1 MRHKG
6 SIGMVSVVGLASLSL
21 LGLIGWGI
29 LVVQAG
35 GAASD
40 LEGLSESEKAE
51 LAGKRERFERLSSEE
66 QQRYRDFHAQLEN
79 HSESV
84 RLTRILMNYDAFLQS
99 LTSIE
104 RAKLADLPLD
114 EKISEVQSLKL
125 KQDWRAFNRLAE
137 QSLTSKDLELL
148 FAWIGQVALDH
159 EAELQIAFD
168 SVNPKFDPDRLPKT
182 KMDRMR
188 FWSGFIIGQLGEDT
202 LKVPSDEEL
211 ITLGNRL
218 SPSAQKL
225 LNQEDGRQEKLKMVR
240 GWLFVGWMSMRRNTI
255 SEAELE
261 RFFNEQLTEEA
272 RQKLDQKSP
281 EDRINMLR
289 EMYMRRRMNR
299 PGSGGNRLKDS
310 TNRGSSVPAGV
321 ETTPNRP

>member
-1 MRHKG
+1 M
-6 SIGMVSVVGLASLSL
+6 
-21 LGLIGWGI
+21 
-29 LVVQAG
+29 
-35 GAASD
+35 
-40 LEGLSESEKAE
+40 
-51 LAGKRERFERLSSEE
+51 
-66 QQRYRDFHAQLEN
+66 
-79 HSESV
+79 
-84 RLTRILMNYDAFLQS
+84 
-99 LTSIE
+99 
-104 RAKLADLPLD
+104 
-114 EKISEVQSLKL
+114 
-125 KQDWRAFNRLAE
+125 
-137 QSLTSKDLELL
+137 
-148 FAWIGQVALDH
+148 
-159 EAELQIAFD
+159 
-168 SVNPKFDPDRLPKT
+168 
-182 KMDRMR
+182 
-188 FWSGFIIGQLGEDT
+188 
-202 LKVPSDEEL
+202 
-211 ITLGNRL
+211 GNRL

-299 PGSGGNRLKDS
+299 PGRGGNRLKDS

>member
-1 MRHKG
+1 MRRKG
-6 SIGMVSVVGLASLSL
+6 SIGLVSVVGLASLSL

-29 LVVQAG
+29 LAVQAG
-35 GAASD
+35 GAGSD

-66 QQRYRDFHAQLEN
+66 QQRYREFHAQLEN
-79 HSESV
+79 HPESV

-114 EKISEVQSLKL
+114 EKIAEVQSLKF
-125 KQDWRAFNRLAE
+125 KQDWQAFNRLAE
-137 QSLTSKDLELL
+137 QSLTSKDFELL
-148 FAWIGQVALDH
+148 FNWIGQVALDH
-159 EAELQIAFD
+159 EAELQVAFYAER
-168 SVNPKFDPDRLPKT
+168 PEFDTDRLPKT
-182 KMDRMR
+182 KTDRMR

-202 LKVPSDEEL
+202 LKIPSDEEL
-211 ITLGNRL
+211 IALGNRL

-225 LNQEDGRQEKLKMVR
+225 LDQEEGRQEKLKMVR

-261 RFFNEQLTEEA
+261 RFFNEKLTEED
-272 RQKLDQKSP
+272 RQTLDQKSP

-299 PGSGGNRLKDS
+299 PGRGGNRPNDS
-310 TNRGSSVPAGV
+310 AIRGSFVPDRA
-321 ETTPNRP
+321 ETTPN